1 MKKKVVL
8 FVAVFVCCT
17 SNSSTYTYDECVKL
31 TLSPG
36 DYKKWLNDE
45 IELSRYSELIKKCL
59 DEEIVF
65 AEETVNKN
73 NADKSNTT
81 TTQLSETSSSTT
93 STSTTT
99 NVNSNISYSQNAIN
113 AYIELFTDQGEGIAS
128 KWQKDTVKIYIGG
141 DPSIIQRDTF
151 NYVVGDFNR
160 IIDNISFELTNSFGD
175 INFYFG
181 DLSSWQTSQSL
192 EMKECQP
199 YRLVTDSRVDINTYM
214 WNQINSGD
222 KSISLVC
229 IYVYSQSEYTF
240 DLPSASEKAIETC
253 AIWDIRVS
261 LALSVFYPSFA
272 LNDEIYG
279 PGVYSDYE
287 YCNPDSTAFSPIDE
301 ELLMIHYD
309 PRLNNLTSLNEV
321 LERVKTFNK

>member
-1 MKKKVVL
+1 MKKKLIL
-8 FVAVFVCCT
+8 FLGVFVCCT
-17 SNSSTYTYDECVKL
+17 ANGSTYTYDECVKL

-36 DYKKWLNDE
+36 DYRKWLNDE
-45 IELSRYSELIKKCL
+45 IDLSRYSELIKKCL
-59 DEEIVF
+59 DEEIKF
-65 AEETVNKN
+65 AEETENKN
-73 NADKSNTT
+73 NTDN
-81 TTQLSETSSSTT
+81 

-99 NVNSNISYSQNAIN
+99 QFSGTNRTTSTTTTTIIGSNISYSQNAIN
-113 AYIELFTDQGEGIAS
+113 AYIEIFSDQAGDMAS

-151 NYVVGDFNR
+151 NYVVGDLNR
-160 IIDNISFELTNSFGD
+160 IIDGVSFELTNSFGD

-181 DLSSWQTSQSL
+181 DLSSWQAAQSL
-192 EMKECQP
+192 EMRYCQHNGLETD
-199 YRLVTDSRVDINTYM
+199 YRIYFDTYLYDP
-214 WNQINSGD
+214 ISSGD
-222 KSISLVC
+222 RSTSLVC
-229 IYVYSQSEYTF
+229 IYAYSQSEYVSF
-240 DLPSASEKAIETC
+240 LQSASEIEIETC
-253 AIWDIRVS
+253 AIFDIRAFLS
-261 LALSVFYPSFA
+261 HSVFFPRFPFD
-272 LNDEIYG
+272 DEIYG

>member
-1 MKKKVVL
+1 MKKKLVL
-8 FVAVFVCCT
+8 FLAVFVCCT

-45 IELSRYSELIKKCL
+45 IDLSRYSELIKKCL
-59 DEEIVF
+59 DEEIEF
-65 AEETVNKN
+65 AEETENKN
-73 NADKSNTT
+73 NADNSTST
-81 TTQLSETSSSTT
+81 STQLSETNRT
-93 STSTTT
+93 TSTTT
-99 NVNSNISYSQNAIN
+99 TTIIDSNISYSQKAIN
-113 AYIELFTDQGEGIAS
+113 AYIEIFSDLDTGIAS

-141 DPSIIQRDTF
+141 DPSVIQRDTF
-151 NYVVGDFNR
+151 NYVVGDLNR
-160 IIDNISFELTNSFGD
+160 IINGVSFELTNSFGD

-181 DLSSWQTSQSL
+181 DLSSWQTAQSL
-192 EMKECQP
+192 EMRECINNRLETD
-199 YRLVTDSRVDINTYM
+199 YRIYYDTYLYD
-214 WNQINSGD
+214 QISSGD
-222 KSISLVC
+222 RSTSLVC
-229 IYVYSQSEYTF
+229 IYVYSQSEYVSF
-240 DLPSASEKAIETC
+240 LQSGSEKAVETC
-253 AIWDIRVS
+253 AIFDIRDFLS
-261 LALSVFYPSFA
+261 SSVFFA
-272 LNDEIYG
+272 RFTLDQEIYG

>member
-1 MKKKVVL
+1 MKKKLVL
-8 FVAVFVCCT
+8 FLAVFVCCT
-17 SNSSTYTYDECVKL
+17 SNSSTNTYDECVKL

-45 IELSRYSELIKKCL
+45 IDLSRYSELIKKCL

-65 AEETVNKN
+65 AEETENKN

-81 TTQLSETSSSTT
+81 TTQLSETRSTT

-99 NVNSNISYSQNAIN
+99 NVNNNISYSQNAIN

-151 NYVVGDFNR
+151 NYVIGDFNR
-160 IIDNISFELTNSFGD
+160 IIDSVSFEFTESFGD

-181 DLSSWQTSQSL
+181 DLSSWQAAQSL
-192 EMKECQP
+192 EMKDCLIS
-199 YRLVTDSRVDINTYM
+199 RLEKDNRVEWNTYLYDP
-214 WNQINSGD
+214 INSGD
-222 KSISLVC
+222 KSTSLVC
-229 IYVYSQSEYTF
+229 FYVYSQSEYVF
-240 DLPSASEKAIETC
+240 DLPTASEKAIETC
-253 AIWDIRVS
+253 AIWDIRLS
-261 LALSVFYPSFA
+261 LALSVFYPPFA
-272 LNDEIYG
+272 LDDEIYG